1 MGITI
6 LEGENDVQI
15 VNRGKQNQGNLRIWN
30 VVCEVWLRLRSKDE
44 KNAAMFT
51 FWLKRK
57 SDTFNYHDESWLYR
71 CTRLVGPNVY
81 WHINWHQRIINH
93 RTVSKAVTKKRKN
106 HSVKKAKF
114 SIKVQHQKK
123 QKKHINEQSG
133 IDQNE
138 SLFRL

>member
-6 LEGENDVQI
+6 LEGESDVQI

-93 RTVSKAVTKKRKN
+93 RTVSKAVTKKGRITVLRKL
-106 HSVKKAKF
+106 SFLLKY
-114 SIKVQHQKK
+114 SIKKHK
-123 QKKHINEQSG
+123 KKHINEQSG